1 VIESERLFFGR
12 ASVSIEKPQVYIA
25 APDHVSAPRDSTV
38 GTNHLHSLVVCGIR
52 IILMPRLSTAPKEDG
67 SRRKF
72 FQRAAAGAVSG
83 LAAAAAMELVVPSPA
98 MAQSTLTPEK
108 ALNELLEGNKR
119 FVAGCLTSFGKDL
132 AILRHRTSEKQEPFA
147 AVLSCADSRV
157 PVEIIFDQ
165 TIGHI
170 FVTRNAGNVTTS
182 EIIAS
187 LEYGVAVL
195 GVKALL
201 VMGHASCGA
210 VAATIE
216 AKEVPG
222 QISALYPHIQ
232 PAIDLAG
239 PDLEAATKA
248 NAKLQAALLREA
260 STVISSAVK
269 EDRLLVRAAFYNI
282 TSGVVSL
289 LE

>member
-1 VIESERLFFGR
+1 L
-12 ASVSIEKPQVYIA
+12 ASWPPEHLEPRGL
-25 APDHVSAPRDSTV
+25 HSAPSDSTL
-38 GTNHLHSLVVCGIR
+38 GTNRLGSLLVSGIR
-52 IILMPRLSTAPKEDG
+52 ITLMPHLNAAPINKAPNDDA

-72 FQRAAAGAVSG
+72 FRRAVGGALSG
-83 LAAAAAMELVVPSPA
+83 LATAATMEVMAPTSAL
-98 MAQSTLTPEK
+98 AQSTLTPEM
-108 ALNELLEGNKR
+108 ALNELIEGNKR
-119 FVAGCLTSFGKDL
+119 YVSGCLTSFWKDL

-157 PVEIIFDQ
+157 PVEIVFDQ

-201 VMGHASCGA
+201 VMGHGSCGA
-210 VAATIE
+210 VEATIE

-239 PDLEAATKA
+239 PDIEAATKA
-248 NAKLQAALLREA
+248 NAKLQAGLLRQA
-260 STVISSAVK
+260 STVIASALK
-269 EDRLLVRAAFYNI
+269 EDKLLVRAGFYNI

-289 LE
+289 LD

>member
-1 VIESERLFFGR
+1 MAQFDQKNNATRLNQTPPDSES
-12 ASVSIEKPQVYIA
+12 S
-25 APDHVSAPRDSTV
+25 STC
-38 GTNHLHSLVVCGIR
+38 GSQPSL
-52 IILMPRLSTAPKEDG
+52 SNEDA

-72 FQRAAAGAVSG
+72 FQMTAGGAVGGLVTAAGIGFVA
-83 LAAAAAMELVVPSPA
+83 PSSA
-98 MAQSTLTPEK
+98 LAQSTLTPEM
-108 ALNELLEGNKR
+108 ALKELLEGNKR
-119 FVAGCLTSFGKDL
+119 FVAGCLTSFEKDL
-132 AILRHRTSEKQEPFA
+132 AILRRHTSEKQEPFA

-157 PVEIIFDQ
+157 PVELIFDQ

-170 FVTRNAGNVTTS
+170 FVTRNAGNITTS

-195 GVKALL
+195 GVKAML
-201 VMGHASCGA
+201 VMGHGSCGA
-210 VAATIE
+210 VDATIQG
-216 AKEVPG
+216 KEVPG

-260 STVISSAVK
+260 STVISSYVK
-269 EDRLLVRAAFYNI
+269 EDKLLVRAAFYNI